1 MAFPGLSYEKVKTG
15 VFDGPQILQ
24 LIKDQNFITSYDSC
38 RGHKIVCTGVKFKS
52 CFNVV
57 KNHIPTDSSCYNDS
71 QKVQFDL
78 STTYRFIVIEEKV
91 RGQIFVSTGV
101 KQVKMLQFCWQWPQN
116 ACLVNTIQ
124 IQDSFYV

>member
-1 MAFPGLSYEKVKTG
+1 MLYS
-15 VFDGPQILQ
+15 
-24 LIKDQNFITSYDSC
+24 
-38 RGHKIVCTGVKFKS
+38 RGHKIVCIGVRFKS

-57 KNHIPTDSSCYNDS
+57 TNHIPTDSSCYNDS

-101 KQVKMLQFCWQWPQN
+101 KQVKMLPFCW
-116 ACLVNTIQ
+116 
-124 IQDSFYV
+124 